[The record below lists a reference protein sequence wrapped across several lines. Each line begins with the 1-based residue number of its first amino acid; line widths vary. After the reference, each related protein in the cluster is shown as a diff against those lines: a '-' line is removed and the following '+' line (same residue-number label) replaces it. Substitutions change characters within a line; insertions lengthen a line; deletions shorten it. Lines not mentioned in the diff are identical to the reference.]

1 MTGCCAVGLQPPKGG
16 GTAAFA
22 DVHRRH
28 RAGDRRLWWCR
39 EVPGCGWRCPWQGE
53 SSAAGGSRKDG
64 AAEEMAEESDSG
76 CTGDEALEDAERPD
90 EYVDFCAEEA
100 PEMVRS

>member
-1 MTGCCAVGLQPPKGG
+1 MPVGLQPPKGG
-16 GTAAFA
+16 GTAPFA
-22 DVHRRH
+22 DVCIGGIWAAATGACGGAARFPAA
-28 RAGDRRLWWCR
+28 AGDAH
-39 EVPGCGWRCPWQGE
+39 GKGE